1 MAGDGSLLFGYGGLP
16 VMGQWHRG
24 VGGELK
30 KRWPGASVV
39 RFLSASFF
47 CLKLYIG
54 YAIYTGMHA
63 KSSSHADAQTRWLD
77 EVARLW
83 PVAKGSLSEVR
94 KPCTRSNCPA
104 CRDGRRH
111 RVFLFCY
118 REDGR
123 SRAPGRQVAV
133 DVPVGGPRLGHG
145 RLDPGHCRSQ

>member
-1 MAGDGSLLFGYGGLP
+1 
-16 VMGQWHRG
+16 
-24 VGGELK
+24 
-30 KRWPGASVV
+30 
-39 RFLSASFF
+39 
-47 CLKLYIG
+47 LKLYIG

-77 EVARLW
+77 EAARLW

-123 SRAPGRQVAV
+123 SRCAYVPAAEVARVRQAIANGRELERRIVAA
-133 DVPVGGPRLGHG
+133 GRELIAGRPRREGHA
-145 RLDPGHCRSQ
+145 RTES